1 MRVTLGVSLLPLA
14 RTNCDDIRT
23 AFPVETIEKKDTSSW
38 ESNLVVCPLAFN
50 CPLSYPRIRSV
61 HVTLHW
67 FRGAQTSL
75 LMKFLGICAIHNF
88 VTGS

>member
-1 MRVTLGVSLLPLA
+1 MHVTLVVSLLPLA

-23 AFPVETIEKKDTSSW
+23 AFPVETIEKEGTSSR
-38 ESNLVVCPLAFN
+38 ESNLVVCPLAFS

-67 FRGAQTSL
+67 FHGVQASL
-75 LMKFLGICAIHNF
+75 LMKFLAICAIQNF
-88 VTGS
+88 ITGS